1 MERVDKSE
9 FNRLFR
15 EIFFKNQLE
24 RFCAEEIMDRF
35 AKFTEILLEANE
47 KFNLTAIKA
56 LPEVIAKHYA
66 DCLLAEECFPA
77 GATVL
82 DVGCGGGFPTFPL
95 AIVRPDLK
103 ITALD
108 STQKKIDFVSFAA
121 KELGLS
127 NVVALCSRAEAPELQ
142 KYRESFDA
150 VTSRAMARMSVL
162 SELTIPFL
170 RMNGRLVALK
180 GVQGEEELAEAAN
193 GIGILGGEIVED
205 RFCVLKTREAE
216 ESRHLLVIVKKKQTP
231 KTYPRQYAAILKKPL
246 GCKV

>member
-1 MERVDKSE
+1 MERINKSE
-9 FNRLFR
+9 FDRLFH
-15 EIFFKNQLE
+15 EIFLKNQLE
-24 RFCAEEIMDRF
+24 RFCAEEIAGRF
-35 AKFTEILLEANE
+35 LSFTEILLEANE

-56 LPEVIAKHYA
+56 LPDVIAKHYA

-95 AIVRPDLK
+95 AIARPDLR

-127 NVVALCSRAEAPELQ
+127 NVTAICARAEAPELQ
-142 KYRESFDA
+142 KYREAFDV
-150 VTSRAMARMSVL
+150 VTSRAMARMSIL
-162 SELTIPFL
+162 SELTLPFL
-170 RMNGRLVALK
+170 RVNGRLIALK
-180 GVQGEEELAEAAN
+180 GVQGKEELAEAAN

-205 RFCVLKTREAE
+205 RFCSLKTQEAE
-216 ESRHLLVIVKKKQTP
+216 ESRHLLVVVKKKQTP

-246 GCKV
+246 GCKI